1 MERLILAIIT
11 DIHHGPTRY
20 TKKGDAALPLL
31 ESVGEKIDAG
41 GAELIVDLGDRIS
54 NVDHDTDLKL
64 MAEVASV
71 FGQMDTPRAHLLGN
85 HDLHFLTKDENEM
98 ALGHSFQS
106 HSKDIKG
113 KHLVFWQIDLTNT
126 YGDNSL
132 PSEDDLKWL
141 REDLERT
148 ALPTLIF
155 THVPLDDAAMV
166 GNFWFQNNSSAAS
179 LSNTQ
184 KARDIIEA
192 SGNVIL
198 CVAGH
203 VHWNNIST
211 IDGVRYLTVQSLTES
226 YTTQGT
232 VTGAWAEIIID
243 DQLSWS
249 VHGAD
254 PIHYQAPV
262 RTLDAHW
269 NEPLSPKI
277 IRQQN
282 SRIADPHHPISGVIL
297 DMDGVLFCGEEP
309 IEGSA
314 ETVSIL
320 QDQGVRIV
328 CLTNNARK
336 TPEQYVEKLRNF
348 NIDLNNDDILTSGM
362 AVAQYLMTREDKPKV
377 HLIGSKALVDTVLA
391 AGAIESDDPDYVV
404 ASIDLDLKI
413 SDMTPAIRHLTNGA
427 QFLATNYDA
436 VIPTHDGPEPEAG
449 PIVAFLEAASGEKAI
464 ILGKPH
470 TLLFER
476 AIGKLGV
483 SKDEV
488 ILIGDTPA
496 TDIAGA
502 RATGL
507 RSILVASGNPASSLI
522 DTQEPTLR
530 FANLKAALPF
540 LISRIDT

>member
-1 MERLILAIIT
+1 MERLKLAIIT

-31 ESVGEKIDAG
+31 VSLGKQI
-41 GAELIVDLGDRIS
+41 GASDSDLIVDLGDRIS

-64 MAEVASV
+64 MAEVASI
-71 FGQMDTPRAHLLGN
+71 FGQMDTSRAHLLGN
-85 HDLHFLTKDENEM
+85 HDLHFLAHDENETV
-98 ALGHSFQS
+98 LGHSFQS
-106 HSKDIKG
+106 YSLDIKG

-132 PSEDDLKWL
+132 PSEDDLNWL

-148 ALPTLIF
+148 ALPSLIF

-166 GNFWFQNNSSAAS
+166 GNFWFQNNISAAT

-184 KARDIIEA
+184 KARDIIEL

-232 VTGAWAEIIID
+232 VTGAWAEITLD
-243 DQLSWS
+243 HQLSWT

-254 PIHYQAPV
+254 PMHYKAPV
-262 RTLDAHW
+262 RKLNAHW

-282 SRIADPHHPISGVIL
+282 SCIANPHHPIGGVIL
-297 DMDGVLFCGEEP
+297 DMDGVLFCGNKP

-314 ETVSIL
+314 QAVRVL
-320 QDQGVRIV
+320 QDQGIPIV
-328 CLTNNARK
+328 CLTNNARR
-336 TPEQYVEKLRNF
+336 TPEQYVEKLRSF
-348 NIDLNNDDILTSGM
+348 NIELNEDDILTSGM
-362 AVAQYLMTREDKPKV
+362 AVAHYLMTKEAAPKV
-377 HLIGSKALVDTVLA
+377 HIIGSAALVDTILT

-404 ASIDLDLKI
+404 AGIDLDLKI
-413 SDMTPAIRHLTNGA
+413 SDLTPAIRHLTNGA
-427 QFLATNYDA
+427 QFLASNYDA

-449 PIVAFLEAASGEKAI
+449 PIVAFLEG
-464 ILGKPH
+464 
-470 TLLFER
+470 
-476 AIGKLGV
+476 
-483 SKDEV
+483 
-488 ILIGDTPA
+488 
-496 TDIAGA
+496 
-502 RATGL
+502 
-507 RSILVASGNPASSLI
+507 ASGN
-522 DTQEPTLR
+522 
-530 FANLKAALPF
+530 
-540 LISRIDT
+540 